1 MLAGVQQNPE
11 VIAKRAPSS
20 LWEGAKWM
28 ASKAWENK
36 DVVAGMAAKY
46 LPFLGLLEDD
56 EDPFTLPKYCIKT
69 NYYNALDGCMQ
80 ALLTVNF

>member
-1 MLAGVQQNPE
+1 

-36 DVVAGMAAKY
+36 DVVAGMAAKV
-46 LPFLGLLEDD
+46 LPFLGFLDD
-56 EDPFTLPKYCIKT
+56 KDKEPEIPP
-69 NYYNALDGCMQ
+69 
-80 ALLTVNF
+80 